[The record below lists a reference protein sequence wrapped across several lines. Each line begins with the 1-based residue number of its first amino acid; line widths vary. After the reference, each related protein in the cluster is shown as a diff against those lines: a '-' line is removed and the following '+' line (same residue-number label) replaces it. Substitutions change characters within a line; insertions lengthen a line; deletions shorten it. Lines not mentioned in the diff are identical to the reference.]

1 MQIENKNIS
10 VIVQGPIYG
19 KPQDKI
25 ESRYTYRCLK
35 SIRKILPEATI
46 ILSTWEGENIDN
58 LDYDIVVKSKD
69 PGYLLLRNETR
80 NGLRNE
86 SANRQIISTNA
97 GIKLAKTKY
106 CIKMR
111 SDLVLK
117 NNNFIAYFEKY
128 ADLPRSEQYKITKS
142 RVVFLTTINPKRKFK
157 SPFSMSD
164 WFYFG
169 KTEDVANIFNV
180 PLMSYRM
187 FKGDVVDGLYSIEH
201 NYSTEQHLWY
211 IFILKYRNISF
222 AHSNDAS
229 EKNIF
234 LSEAY
239 IANNSIL
246 LSARQAGIDS
256 LKYPGAS
263 YAQIPCLSYS
273 GLYTW
278 NEYKRL
284 LNKYTPTKVVIF
296 PNPLES
302 IVYYIVYNF
311 RFWLKRVAP
320 SLHDFIART
329 VNPKNHKK
337 R

>member
-1 MQIENKNIS
+1 MQIENKDIS
-10 VIVQGPIYG
+10 VIIQGPING
-19 KPQDKI
+19 KPHDNIKN
-25 ESRYTYRCLK
+25 RHTYHCLE
-35 SIRKILPEATI
+35 SIRKILPGAVI
-46 ILSTWEGENIDN
+46 ILSTWDGENTDDLN
-58 LDYDIVVKSKD
+58 YDVVVKSDD
-69 PGYLLLRNETR
+69 PGYFLLRNETR
-80 NGLRNE
+80 DGVRHE

-97 GIKLAKTKY
+97 GIKLVKTKY

-117 NNNFIAYFEKY
+117 NSNFITYFEKY
-128 ADLPRSEQYKITKS
+128 ANLPNNEKYKITKS
-142 RVVFLTTINPKRKFK
+142 RVVFLTTINPRRKFK
-157 SPFSMSD
+157 NPFSMSD

-169 KTEDVANIFNV
+169 ETEDIANIFNI
-180 PLMSYRM
+180 PLMSNVIL
-187 FKGDVVDGLYSIEH
+187 KGDVVDGLYSIEN

-211 IFILKYRNISF
+211 AFISKYKDITFNNFI
-222 AHSNDAS
+222 DAS
-229 EKNIF
+229 ESNIC

-246 LSARQAGIDS
+246 LTAKRGGIKS

-284 LNKYTPTKVVIF
+284 LNKYTPTRITIF
-296 PNPLES
+296 PNPFES
-302 IVYYIVYNF
+302 IVYYGVYNL
-311 RFWLKRVAP
+311 RFWLKNISP

-329 VNPKNHKK
+329 VNPKNHKRK
-337 R
+337 